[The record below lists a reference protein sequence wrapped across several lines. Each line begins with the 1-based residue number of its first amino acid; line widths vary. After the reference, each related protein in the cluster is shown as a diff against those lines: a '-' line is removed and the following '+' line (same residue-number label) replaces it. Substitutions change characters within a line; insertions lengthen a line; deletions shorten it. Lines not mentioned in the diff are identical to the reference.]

1 MYEWLT
7 TLHLA
12 SPHLLKALL
21 AGILVSTVCGVIG
34 CFIIL
39 RGTAFLADAVA
50 HAMLAG
56 VVSGYLFM
64 KLVLDMDEHLHTQ
77 WYSLA
82 LLVGSLVAGFVT
94 VGLVGFVSHY
104 SRIRESTIIGIMYT
118 GVFAFGGILA
128 SLNSAEIHID
138 LAHFVTGSVLSV
150 SDADLWIMAAVA
162 GFVIAAV
169 TLFFRS
175 LQLVTFDPVMAAS
188 IGIPVLAME
197 YLLTTCTSLVVISGV
212 GVVGVILVVGL
223 LITPAATA
231 HLLCDRLWKMIVLSA
246 FFGCTSFL
254 AGYGFSEYQSVAPGS
269 SIVVAATLQF
279 MLVLLLAPRYGLLAD
294 WLRRRRAIPQQL
306 VEDVLGAV
314 LRDQGTQVQVGTVL
328 KYVDAREDVIR
339 RAIRSLHR
347 QELLVHDHDTVELTQ
362 SGQREARR
370 LIRAHRLWESYL
382 EHLGT
387 PAEELHGRAHRLEH
401 VHDEN
406 AVDYLD
412 DKLGHPL
419 TDPHGKEIPED
430 FVDLVVG
437 HQVPLAILREGHS
450 GEVVEVSDTHLASL
464 IPVGTIIHMGPRLNQ
479 GKTWTV
485 EYQSPGRDETQQ
497 LELDHEGVDAVI
509 VRLADLPS

>member
-1 MYEWLT
+1 MFEWFVE
-7 TLHLA
+7 LHQS
-12 SPHLLKALL
+12 SPHLLKAML

-56 VVSGYLFM
+56 VVCGYLFM
-64 KLVLDMDEHLHTQ
+64 KKMMGLDAHLHSHF
-77 WYSLA
+77 YSIA
-82 LLVGSLVAGFVT
+82 LLVGSLIAGLVT

-104 SRIRESTIIGIMYT
+104 SRIKESTIIGIMYT

-128 SLNSAEIHID
+128 SLNSADIHID

-150 SDADLWIMAAVA
+150 SDGDLWVMATVS
-162 GFVIAAV
+162 GLVIAAV
-169 TLFFRS
+169 ILFFRS
-175 LQLVTFDPVMAAS
+175 LLLVTFDPVMAAS
-188 IGIPVLAME
+188 IGVPVLAME

-231 HLLCDRLWKMIVLSA
+231 HLLCDRLWKMVVLSA
-246 FFGCTSFL
+246 FFGCSSFL

-279 MLVLLLAPRYGLLAD
+279 MIVLLVAPRYGLLAD
-294 WLRRRRAIPQQL
+294 WLRRRRTIPQQL

-314 LRDQGTQVQVGTVL
+314 LRDERDLVPVTTVL
-328 KYVDAREDVIR
+328 KYVEARDETIK
-339 RAIRSLHR
+339 RAIRSLQR
-347 QELLVHDHDTVELTQ
+347 DDLLLAEGNAVQLTTA
-362 SGQREARR
+362 GRREARR
-370 LIRAHRLWESYL
+370 LIRAHRLWETYL

-387 PAEELHGRAHRLEH
+387 PADELHGRAHRLEH
-401 VHDEN
+401 VHDEQ

-430 FVDLVVG
+430 FVDLVAG
-437 HQVPLAILREGHS
+437 RTVPLAILREGHK
-450 GEVVEVSDTHLASL
+450 GEVVEVRDPQLASSL
-464 IPVGTIIHMGPRLNQ
+464 PVGTIIEVGPRLNQ
-479 GKTWTV
+479 GKTWTI
-485 EYQSPGRDETQQ
+485 EYRTEGAGQLHS
-497 LELDHEGVDAVI
+497 LELDHDGVDAVI
-509 VRLADLPS
+509 VKFIEVAS